1 MALPTTLYKVF
12 LILWK
17 CHIIEGS
24 MNKQIRI
31 CSMIKASKEEG
42 VNGEGSYIK
51 VYNLWVSG

>member
-1 MALPTTLYKVF
+1 
-12 LILWK
+12 
-17 CHIIEGS
+17 